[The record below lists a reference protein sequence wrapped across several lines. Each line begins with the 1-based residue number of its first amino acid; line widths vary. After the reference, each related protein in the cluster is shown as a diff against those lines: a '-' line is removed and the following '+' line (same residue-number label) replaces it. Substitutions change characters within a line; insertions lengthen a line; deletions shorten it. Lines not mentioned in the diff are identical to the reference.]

1 MVRREAA
8 SLCSTGSGAPRVY
21 GEDGVLQIRVRHVQH
36 QQLGLRTE
44 CPYQSELP
52 RVALRQVADPTRRV
66 EVQWVGER
74 GHARRRAAVTGKPV
88 ATPKPGATAPGGTAV
103 RRTGAGREQRLERC
117 RLQVAPLLV
126 GGDCGANSRDGDEPM
141 SEDGDPLSARLGSR
155 GPSTSSR
162 TRDERVES
170 ANRLAL
176 SRHFPWSATI
186 SCREAER

>member
-8 SLCSTGSGAPRVY
+8 SLCSTGSGAPRVD

-36 QQLGLRTE
+36 QQLGLRSE
-44 CPYQSELP
+44 CPCQSGLP
-52 RVALRQVADPTRRV
+52 RVALRQVTDPARRV
-66 EVQWVGER
+66 EVQWIGER
-74 GHARRRAAVTGKPV
+74 GHARRRAAVAGKPV
-88 ATPKPGATAPGGTAV
+88 AAPKPEATAPGGTAM

-117 RLQVAPLLV
+117 GPQVAPLLV
-126 GGDCGANSRDGDEPM
+126 GGDRGASSRDGDEPM
-141 SEDGDPLSARLGSR
+141 SENGEPLSARFGSR

-176 SRHFPWSATI
+176 SRHSPWSATI